1 MSERYHAAPR
11 MKTGPRRARETGL
24 QSRPVSATFP
34 SGPTGQNLN
43 LRRQPMTIPF
53 NYLRVRVRVASIVD
67 NYKALCREGGET
79 IAVVKADAYGHGLI
93 PVAGALAAAGAKTF
107 AVGTVDEAVALRDSG
122 VPGRIISLLG
132 PIDAEE
138 CQTLWAHDVIPFV
151 HHPEQLQLLADVA
164 RHMDASLGVA
174 LKCDTGMR
182 RLGFTRKQ
190 AAEAAR
196 IISAC
201 PGLHLAMLSSH
212 LATADDPEDV
222 DYVAAQI
229 QEFTAIRDLLRAS
242 GLSFQSNLAN
252 SAAILAH
259 PEAHFDSRRAGIAL
273 YGGNPFTGTSLAHLG
288 QGLKPAM
295 DVATRIVSV
304 HDLAPGQSISYG
316 RTFTAPGSMRVAV
329 VAAGYADAY
338 SRNLSNSGF
347 MLLDGARVPVCGR
360 VCMQLT
366 AVDVSEVPTPR
377 PGDEILLLGG
387 QGEEAITPDDLAE
400 WWGSISYEPLCLL
413 GLNPREYVD

>member
-1 MSERYHAAPR
+1 
-11 MKTGPRRARETGL
+11 
-24 QSRPVSATFP
+24 
-34 SGPTGQNLN
+34 
-43 LRRQPMTIPF
+43 MTIPY
-53 NYLRVRVRVASIVD
+53 NYLRARIRVAHIVD
-67 NYKALCREGGET
+67 NYKALCRPGGET
-79 IAVVKADAYGHGLI
+79 IPVIKADAYGHGLI
-93 PVAGALAAAGAKTF
+93 PVARALSAAGAATF
-107 AVGTVDEAVALRDSG
+107 AVGTVEEAAALRGSG
-122 VPGRIISLLG
+122 IPGRIVSLLG
-132 PIDAEE
+132 PLDADQ
-138 CQTLWAHDVIPFV
+138 CQALWTHDIIPFV
-151 HHPEQLQLLADVA
+151 HHPDQLHLLAGVA
-164 RHMDASLGVA
+164 RHMDGSLGVA

-182 RLGFTRKQ
+182 RLGFIRKE

-196 IISAC
+196 VITAA
-201 PGLHLAMLSSH
+201 PNLHVAMLSSH

-229 QEFTAIRDLLRAS
+229 QEFNAIRDMLRQA
-242 GLSFQSNLAN
+242 GLTFQSNLAN

-273 YGGNPFTGTSLAHLG
+273 YGGNPFHGTPLAHLG
-288 QGLKPAM
+288 RGLKPAM

-316 RTFTAPGSMRVAV
+316 RTFTAPDAMRVAV

-338 SRNLSNSGF
+338 SRNLSNTGF
-347 MLLDGARVPVCGR
+347 MLLGDTRVPICGR

-366 AVDVSEVPTPR
+366 AVDVSEVPAAK

-400 WWGSISYEPLCLL
+400 WWGTISYEPLCLL
-413 GLNPREYVD
+413 GLNPREYVG

>member
-1 MSERYHAAPR
+1 
-11 MKTGPRRARETGL
+11 
-24 QSRPVSATFP
+24 
-34 SGPTGQNLN
+34 
-43 LRRQPMTIPF
+43 MTIPF
-53 NYLRVRVRVASIVD
+53 NYLRARIRVANIAD
-67 NYKALCREGGET
+67 NYKALLREGGET
-79 IAVVKADAYGHGLI
+79 IAVIKADAYGHGLV
-93 PVAGALAAAGAKTF
+93 PTARALLSAGAKTF

-122 VPGRIISLLG
+122 LPCRIISLLG
-132 PIDAEE
+132 PIDAEQ
-138 CQTLWAHDVIPFV
+138 CQALWAYDIIPFV
-151 HHPEQLQLLADVA
+151 HHADQLQLLIGVG

-182 RLGFTRKQ
+182 RLGFSRKQ

-196 IISAC
+196 SIIAC
-201 PGLHLAMLSSH
+201 PGLHLTMLSSH

-222 DYVAAQI
+222 DYVTAQI
-229 QEFTAIRDLLRAS
+229 QEFTAIREMLLAS
-242 GLSFQSNLAN
+242 GLTFQSNLAN

-273 YGGNPFTGTSLAHLG
+273 YGGNPFVRTPLAHLG
-288 QGLKPAM
+288 QGFKPAM
-295 DVATRIVSV
+295 EVAARIVSV

-316 RTFTAPGSMRVAV
+316 RTFTAPDRMRVAV

-347 MLLDGARVPVCGR
+347 MLLNDSRVPICGR

-366 AVDVSEVPTPR
+366 AVDVSEVPAPR

-413 GLNPREYVD
+413 GLNPREYID

>member
-1 MSERYHAAPR
+1 
-11 MKTGPRRARETGL
+11 
-24 QSRPVSATFP
+24 
-34 SGPTGQNLN
+34 
-43 LRRQPMTIPF
+43 MTIPYNF
-53 NYLRVRVRVASIVD
+53 LRARIRVANIVD
-67 NYKALCREGGET
+67 NYKALCRPGGET
-79 IAVVKADAYGHGLI
+79 IAVIKADAYGHGLV
-93 PVAGALAAAGAKTF
+93 PVARALAGAGAATF
-107 AVGTVDEAVALRDSG
+107 AVGTVAEAAALRDSG
-122 VPGRIISLLG
+122 VPGRIVSLLG
-132 PIDAEE
+132 PLDAEE
-138 CQTLWAHDVIPFV
+138 CQALWSYDIIPFV
-151 HHPEQLQLLADVA
+151 HHADQLQLLAGIA
-164 RHMDASLGVA
+164 RHMDSSLGVS

-182 RLGFTRKQ
+182 RLGFTRET

-196 IISAC
+196 IITAC
-201 PGLHLAMLSSH
+201 PGLHVAMLSSH

-229 QEFTAIRDLLRAS
+229 QEFTAIRDTLRAA
-242 GLSFQSNLAN
+242 GLSFQCNLAN

-273 YGGNPFTGTSLAHLG
+273 YGGNPFVGTSLAHLG
-288 QGLKPAM
+288 QGFKPAM

-316 RTFTAPGSMRVAV
+316 RTFTAPGRMRVAI

-347 MLLDGARVPVCGR
+347 MLLGGARVPICGR

-366 AVDVSEVPTPR
+366 AVDVSEVPDAKT
-377 PGDEILLLGG
+377 GDEILLLGG
-387 QGEEAITPDDLAE
+387 NGKDAITPDDLAE

-413 GLNPREYVD
+413 GLNPREYVE